1 MGFAYIKGEF
11 TEEHNARV
19 SLSERAFR
27 YGDGLFETVRVIGG
41 VAIKIDEHVRRI
53 HDSGVELG
61 MLLDKNRSEF
71 VLHVSK
77 VVSELVR
84 QSGYS
89 DARLKIILS
98 RGEGD
103 IGPRP
108 PEIGGANIYA
118 VIQPYSDASPSHAR
132 SGISA
137 VLASFPRNQHSPLVQ
152 HKTLNFL
159 ENVLALKEARDAAV
173 DEALFCNIVGRI
185 CEGAT
190 SNIFIVKDGGLIT
203 PPLSEGLLLGIT
215 RAQVLDLAKA
225 SGISYSEMSV
235 TLDDLWS
242 SDEAFLTNS
251 MIGIAGLL
259 EVDEQPI
266 AHGGVGSITEQLQV
280 AYQKFLDHLVMTG

>member
-1 MGFAYIKGEF
+1 MGFAYVKGEF
-11 TEEHNARV
+11 IEEHNARL
-19 SLSERAFR
+19 SLGERAFR
-27 YGDGLFETVRVIGG
+27 YGDGLFETVRVIAG
-41 VAIKIDEHVRRI
+41 VAIQVDEHVRRI

-61 MLLDKNRSEF
+61 MLFDRYQSEF

-89 DARLKIILS
+89 EARLQIILS
-98 RGEGD
+98 RGEGG

-108 PEIGGANIYA
+108 PEIGGANVYA

-132 SGISA
+132 SGIYA
-137 VLASFPRNQHSPLVQ
+137 VLASFPRNQHSPLVR

-159 ENVLALKEARDAAV
+159 ENVLALREAREAAV
-173 DEALFCNIVGRI
+173 DEALFCNTVGRI

-190 SNIFIVKDGGLIT
+190 SNFFIVKDGGLIT
-203 PPLSEGLLLGIT
+203 PPVTEGLLPGIT
-215 RAQVLDLAKA
+215 RAQVLDITKA
-225 SGISYSEMSV
+225 LGVSYSERSV

-251 MIGIAGLL
+251 MIGVAALL
-259 EVDEQPI
+259 EVDDRPI
-266 AHGGVGSITEQLQV
+266 ARGGVGPMTEQLQG
-280 AYQKFLDHLVMTG
+280 AYQKLLDHLVMTR